1 MLIYCS
7 NCGSSI
13 LLFAQIE
20 DCLSLNSGHVLVSET
35 LLFIFCLRTCY
46 VHTSI
51 INFSTANKKRRD
63 VMYGAKH
70 CGYLLNIHLTNM
82 AP

>member
-1 MLIYCS
+1 MD
-7 NCGSSI
+7 
-13 LLFAQIE
+13 LLF
-20 DCLSLNSGHVLVSET
+20 CYLLKLRTVLSLNSGHVLVSET
-35 LLFIFCLRTCY
+35 LLLIFCLRTCY